1 MGTMIYRHIM
11 YLNNNILCI
20 VYSKQVERKGYTFTH
35 NGVKYQITW
44 QMAPAC
50 VGEKLYAVPCVI
62 KEIGKVKYKWV
73 AECSDGAFNDES
85 RELYQTKE
93 ECYNDMRNSAL
104 EKMKWN
110 TQFKEDFDNEEDS
123 IGYSVSF
130 SQNEIVHTSYSGTYT
145 YKIVEVTAME
155 ELQLNLKI

>member
-1 MGTMIYRHIM
+1 MNKMQYRHIM
-11 YLNNNILCI
+11 YLNNNILC
-20 VYSKQVERKGYTFTH
+20 VVVSKQVEKKGDTFMY

-44 QMAPAC
+44 QMEPAC
-50 VGEKLYAVPCVI
+50 MGEKLYAVPCVI

-73 AECSDGAFNDES
+73 AECSDGSFNDES
-85 RELYQTKE
+85 RELYKTKE
-93 ECYNDMRNSAL
+93 ECYCYMRDAAL

-110 TQFKEDFDNEEDS
+110 TEYLHDFDNEEDS
-123 IGYSVSF
+123 IGYEVSF

-155 ELQLNLKI
+155 ELH